1 MASGHRDQGAVV
13 SGPAWVFIL
22 HELIPAMKTEDQ
34 TVQGI
39 ANRYRIPDFEA
50 LQIIKLIQ
58 RDYTVSIR
66 TIKTVKHFRICDE

>member
-1 MASGHRDQGAVV
+1 VV
-13 SGPAWVFIL
+13 SGPAWVLIL
-22 HELIPAMKTEDQ
+22 ADLIPAMKKADH

-50 LQIIKLIQ
+50 LQIVKLIQ

-66 TIKTVKHFRICDE
+66 LVGTVKHFRIHDEH